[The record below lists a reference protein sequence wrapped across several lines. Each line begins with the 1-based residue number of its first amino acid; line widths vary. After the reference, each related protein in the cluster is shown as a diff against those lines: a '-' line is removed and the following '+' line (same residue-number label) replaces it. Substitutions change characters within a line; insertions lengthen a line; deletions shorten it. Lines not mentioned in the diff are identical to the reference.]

1 MSMISHRI
9 GSAFVALF
17 FMLALPA
24 FAQSTVKFDREPL
37 VIQTAAG
44 KKIGFTVEIAD
55 TNEQRQR
62 GLMYRKEMA
71 DNAGMIF
78 DFGTSKRVQMW
89 MENTVLPLDMLFI
102 DRAGTIRGIKQ
113 NAVPF
118 SRDIIDS
125 VTDVKYVLELNAGA
139 SAKLGI
145 KSGDTV
151 VSATIAKYK

>member
-24 FAQSTVKFDREPL
+24 FAQSTVKFDKESL

-44 KKIGFTVEIAD
+44 KKIGFVVEIAD

-71 DNAGMIF
+71 DDAGMIF

>member
-24 FAQSTVKFDREPL
+24 FAQSTVKFDKEPL

-44 KKIGFTVEIAD
+44 KKIGFVVEIAD

-71 DNAGMIF
+71 DDAGMIF

>member
-1 MSMISHRI
+1 
-9 GSAFVALF
+9 
-17 FMLALPA
+17 
-24 FAQSTVKFDREPL
+24 
-37 VIQTAAG
+37 
-44 KKIGFTVEIAD
+44 
-55 TNEQRQR
+55 
-62 GLMYRKEMA
+62 
-71 DNAGMIF
+71 
-78 DFGTSKRVQMW
+78 
-89 MENTVLPLDMLFI
+89 MLFI

>member
-1 MSMISHRI
+1 MNMISHRI

-24 FAQSTVKFDREPL
+24 FAQSTVKFDKESL

-44 KKIGFTVEIAD
+44 KKIGFVVEIAD

-71 DNAGMIF
+71 DDAGMIF

-139 SAKLGI
+139 AAKLGI